1 RMRREGNRSAGV
13 SELVDVLRLLLRR
26 AIKAGDHRAAIRC
39 IEVEARLCGL
49 FPDRAAHDFAGA
61 DPLLDM
67 TDGRPAGMIPDRL
80 FDEWDED
87 EAAQPTPE
95 AAQSTPRIPMNPH
108 ISPWNLLAI

>member
-1 RMRREGNRSAGV
+1 
-13 SELVDVLRLLLRR
+13 
-26 AIKAGDHRAAIRC
+26 
-39 IEVEARLCGL
+39 EARLCGL

-108 ISPWNLLAI
+108 ISPWNLLAIVVPVLLQMGLDPGLQTAPPATRPLDRLGGARR